1 MRSTYAT
8 PSSIATE
15 RRGWLQRRSPTAV
28 KRAGIRPVRLSGAR
42 EGDSGVNA
50 AFLQSLRR
58 PPVELEVIIPAFNEE
73 VRLPSTIE
81 STVAHLTSREWSA
94 AIVVVD
100 NDSVDRTAE
109 TIDQFHSPT
118 VKVYRIGCS
127 ERGKGAAVRRGILT
141 SSARYIG
148 FIDADNATPIATL
161 DDAMVLLKAGY
172 DAVVA
177 SRRMSGARYAVEQ
190 SRLRRGGAWLFHRL
204 AYLTVPSISDSQC
217 GFKFF
222 DGSVAREVAAHCRI
236 DGYVFDL
243 EMLAR
248 MAESGRPVV
257 EVPVTWSD
265 VAGSKFSIR
274 RDGFRCIA
282 DLVQITMSAGR

>member
-1 MRSTYAT
+1 MHYTYDVPSPST
-8 PSSIATE
+8 TE
-15 RRGWLQRRSPTAV
+15 RIGGRRRRSGAIAKRSSNRPT
-28 KRAGIRPVRLSGAR
+28 GATAAR
-42 EGDSGVNA
+42 NGEPGVDA
-50 AFLQSLRR
+50 TFLQSLRR

-73 VRLPSTIE
+73 VRLPTTIASTA
-81 STVAHLTSREWSA
+81 AHLKDRAWSA

-109 TIDQFHSPT
+109 TIEQ
-118 VKVYRIGCS
+118 VQNAAVRVYRIGCS

-141 SSARYIG
+141 SAARYIG

-161 DDAMVLLKAGY
+161 DDAMVLLEAGY
-172 DAVVA
+172 GAVVA
-177 SRRMSGARYAVEQ
+177 SRRVSGASYAVEQ
-190 SRLRRGGAWLFHRL
+190 PRLRRGGAWLFRKL
-204 AYLTVPSISDSQC
+204 AYLTLPSIADSQC

-222 DGSVAREVAAHCRI
+222 HGAVARELAANCRI

-248 MAESGRPVV
+248 MARSGRPVV

-265 VAGSKFSIR
+265 VAGSTFSIR

-282 DLVQITMSAGR
+282 DLIQITTSTGR